1 MRGFLYMEFNIK
13 LIRIDDR
20 LIHGQVATT
29 WTKNLGI
36 EQILIINDEAV
47 KDEVMQSVANF
58 AAPPG
63 VDVKIFGVEQ
73 FINIVQSN
81 SIKKPTMLL
90 FKNVLDVLRL
100 SDSGFNIKSVNA
112 GGMGFKE
119 GRKRM
124 TRAISVTP
132 EENEAFKRLIDKE
145 IEIIFQM
152 IPNDP
157 REKYKDVYNS

>member
-1 MRGFLYMEFNIK
+1 MEYNIK

-29 WTKNLGI
+29 WTKNLAI
-36 EQILIINDEAV
+36 EQILIIDDDAV
-47 KDEVMQSVANF
+47 KDEVMQSVASF

-63 VDVKIFGVEQ
+63 VEVKIFGLEQ
-73 FINIVQSN
+73 FINITKTN
-81 SIKKPTMLL
+81 SIKKATMLL
-90 FKNVLDVLRL
+90 FKNVLGVLEL
-100 SDSGFNIKSVNA
+100 SDSGFEINAINA

-132 EENEAFKRLIDKE
+132 EENEAFKKLIERGVD
-145 IEIIFQM
+145 INIQM

-157 REKYKDVYNS
+157 REQYSDVYK

>member
-1 MRGFLYMEFNIK
+1 MEYNIK

-29 WTKNLGI
+29 WTKNLAI
-36 EQILIINDEAV
+36 QQILIINDEAV
-47 KDEVMQSVANF
+47 NDAVMKSVASF

-63 VDVKIFGVEQ
+63 VEVKIFGVEQ
-73 FINIVQSN
+73 FSNIVKNN
-81 SIKKPTMLL
+81 SIKKTTMLL

-100 SDSGFNIKSVNA
+100 FETGFKIEAVNA

-132 EENEAFKRLIDKE
+132 EENEAFKILINNGVD
-145 IEIIFQM
+145 INIQM

-157 REKYKDVYNS
+157 REQYKDVYK

>member
-1 MRGFLYMEFNIK
+1 MEFNIK

-47 KDEVMQSVANF
+47 NDDVMQSVANF

-63 VDVKIFGVEQ
+63 VDVKIFGVKQ
-73 FINIVQSN
+73 FIDIVQSN
-81 SIKKPTMLL
+81 PIKKPTMLL
-90 FKNVLDVLRL
+90 LKNVLDVLEI
-100 SDSGFNIKSVNA
+100 SNAGFSMDSVNA

-132 EENEAFKRLIDKE
+132 EENEAFKTMIDRG
-145 IEIIFQM
+145 IDINFQM

-157 REKYKDVYNS
+157 KEKYKDVYK

>member
-1 MRGFLYMEFNIK
+1 MEFNIK

-29 WTKNLGI
+29 WTKNLAI

-47 KDEVMQSVANF
+47 NDEVMQSVANF

-63 VDVKIFGVEQ
+63 VDVKIFGVDQ
-73 FINIVQSN
+73 FIGIVKAN
-81 SIKKPTMLL
+81 SIKKATMLL
-90 FKNVLDVLRL
+90 FKNVLDVVKL
-100 SDSGFNIKSVNA
+100 SDSGFAIESVNA
-112 GGMGFKE
+112 GGMGYKE

-132 EENEAFKRLIDKE
+132 EENEAFKKLIAKGID
-145 IEIIFQM
+145 INFQM

-157 REKYKDVYNS
+157 KEQYSDVYK